1 MTGGRSG
8 CFGFPSSLVFSHK
21 CLGES
26 FAVSFLSSETT
37 VNWGSRGV
45 LAPVVGDFGGEEQ
58 DVVGLG
64 DLLPMVIT
72 SSSPTG

>member
-37 VNWGSRGV
+37 VNWGSGGV
-45 LAPVVGDFGGEEQ
+45 FAPVVGGEEQ
-58 DVVGLG
+58 DDVGLE

-72 SSSPTG
+72 CSSPTG